1 MALHF
6 PAVGDSTN
14 HPEPTFRMW
23 EATAATPRHL
33 FGWSPFVMSWCLVQ
47 VKRSSSEGSIRS
59 SKIADLERQVRLA
72 GRKTGPY
79 LYLWQKSH
87 ASYHGKIKSWFRP
100 MIHSVTIRCFEH
112 CICLRQCLTALQ
124 VEKLTKQLKAS
135 KKDSSKEGHVSMCR
149 VDGKPDNPSGVTVR
163 V

>member
-1 MALHF
+1 MALGLGLGARQTALTVKLEPMKLDMCPKRLQHALVQWLFRSGPFLHF

-79 LYLWQKSH
+79 LYL
-87 ASYHGKIKSWFRP
+87 
-100 MIHSVTIRCFEH
+100 
-112 CICLRQCLTALQ
+112 
-124 VEKLTKQLKAS
+124 
-135 KKDSSKEGHVSMCR
+135 
-149 VDGKPDNPSGVTVR
+149 
-163 V
+163 